1 MITCIVHECF
11 IESFELVILNKRNK
25 KKDEVN
31 SDAGEKSMILEEIKK
46 FKTITVQCHD
56 NPDADAIASG
66 FAIYTYLKAIGKE
79 VELIYSGRFEIS
91 KPNLMEMVKQLNI
104 PIQFVKEYVPKELLV
119 TVDCQYGAGN
129 VTKFEAKTV
138 AIIDHH
144 QIEINDV
151 PLFDIRQSLGSCS
164 TLIWSLIMEDS
175 FSLANYENV
184 STALYYGL
192 FSDTNSFA
200 EIEHPLDKDMR
211 DALEYDKSLL
221 AKLRNSNLLL
231 KDIETAGI
239 ALLHCSYNAQ
249 DNFSV
254 FRAQPCDPNILGF
267 ISDLALQVNII
278 DTCVVFNETDHGI
291 KFSVR
296 SCIREVMASE
306 LASYLSDTIGSGG
319 GHKEKAGGYILSKKF
334 HTKYPELDVDT
345 YFLNRIREYYDS
357 FDFVYSNNHKLDIS
371 KMKVYKK
378 KPILLGFVSTTDIY
392 PEGTPILIRTLE
404 GDVDIKVSNQIYLM
418 IGKRGEVYPIKKEKF
433 QSSYMI
439 SDQPL
444 NLQIDYKPHIKNQNT
459 GDIVELKTFSS
470 TCIPTG
476 DVRIYAKQTTRATK
490 VFTNWDKEGYMLG
503 KLGDYIA
510 VRTNDFQD
518 VYIIDKEIFYETY
531 EEVTE

>member
-1 MITCIVHECF
+1 
-11 IESFELVILNKRNK
+11 
-25 KKDEVN
+25 
-31 SDAGEKSMILEEIKK
+31 MILDEIKK
-46 FKTITVQCHD
+46 YETITVQCHD
-56 NPDADAIASG
+56 NPDADTIASG
-66 FAIYTYLKAIGKE
+66 FALYTYLKALGKD

-91 KPNLMEMVKQLNI
+91 KPNLVEMVKQLDI
-104 PIQFVKEYVPKELLV
+104 PIYFVKEHVPKELLV

-129 VTKFEAKTV
+129 VKKFAASAV

-144 QIEINDV
+144 QVEITDV
-151 PLFDIRQSLGSCS
+151 PLSDIRQSLGSCS
-164 TLIWSLIMEDS
+164 TLVWSLITEDS
-175 FSLANYENV
+175 FSLKNYENV
-184 STALYYGL
+184 ATALYYGL

-200 EIEHPLDKDMR
+200 EIVHPLDKDMR
-211 DALEYDKSLL
+211 DILEYDKSLL

-239 ALLHCSYNAQ
+239 ALLRCSHNAQ

-254 FRAQPCDPNILGF
+254 FKAQPCDPNILGF
-267 ISDLALQVNII
+267 ISDLAIQVNTI
-278 DTCVVFNETDHGI
+278 DTCVVYNETEHGI

-306 LASYLSDTIGSGG
+306 LASFLADTIGSAG
-319 GHKEKAGGYILSKKF
+319 GHKEKAGGYILSEKLY
-334 HTKYPELDVDT
+334 TKYPSINVDA

-357 FDFVYSNNHKLDIS
+357 FDFVYSNNHNLDIS
-371 KMKVYKK
+371 MMKVYKK
-378 KPILLGFVSTTDIY
+378 KPILLGYVPTTDIY

-404 GDVDIKVSNQIYLM
+404 GDVEINVSEQIYLM

-433 QSSYMI
+433 QNSYSI

-444 NLQIDYKPHIKNQNT
+444 SLQIDYKPHVKNLIT
-459 GDIVELKTFSS
+459 GDIIELKTFSS

-476 DVRIYAKQTTRATK
+476 EVRIYARKTTRSTK

-510 VRTNDFQD
+510 LRVNDKND
-518 VYIIDKEIFYETY
+518 VYIIDAEIFYETY
-531 EEVTE
+531 EEVKE